1 MTTTQAVTEVLKEWA
16 PGTALYGY
24 EIHRM
29 VVGKLRANGETKRP
43 LDATVLRRLRER
55 ANIYGVRVIKPA
67 DSLYY
72 RDLKQTLTNTKAND
86 QTNERTDLQ
95 QVV

>member
-1 MTTTQAVTEVLKEWA
+1 MTTTQAVTEVMKEWA

-24 EIHRM
+24 EIHKK

-55 ANIYGVRVIKPA
+55 ANIYGVRVLKPS

-72 RDLKQTLTNTKAND
+72 RDLKQSLASKGQTMNTQETVA
-86 QTNERTDLQ
+86 
-95 QVV
+95 

>member
-1 MTTTQAVTEVLKEWA
+1 MTTVEAVTEVLKEWE

-24 EIHRM
+24 EIHKK
-29 VVGKLRANGETKRP
+29 VVGKLRLNGETKKP

-55 ANIYGVRVIKPA
+55 ANIYGVRVLKPS

-72 RDLKQTLTNTKAND
+72 RDMKQNGKT
-86 QTNERTDLQ
+86 QEF
-95 QVV
+95 V

>member
-1 MTTTQAVTEVLKEWA
+1 MTTTQAVTEVLKEWG

-24 EIHRM
+24 EIHKM
-29 VVGKLRANGETKRP
+29 VVRKLRASGETKRP

-55 ANIYGVRVIKPA
+55 ASIYGVRVLKPS

-72 RDLKQTLTNTKAND
+72 REEK
-86 QTNERTDLQ
+86 RS
-95 QVV
+95 

>member
-1 MTTTQAVTEVLKEWA
+1 MTTTQAVTEVLKEWD

-24 EIHRM
+24 EIHKK
-29 VVGKLRANGETKRP
+29 VVGKLRLAGEKKRP

-55 ANIYGVRVIKPA
+55 ADIYGVRVLKPC

-72 RDLKQTLTNTKAND
+72 RELKHS
-86 QTNERTDLQ
+86 DLQ
-95 QVV
+95 KVI

>member
-1 MTTTQAVTEVLKEWA
+1 MTTTQAVTEVLKEWT

-24 EIHRM
+24 EIHKK

-67 DSLYY
+67 DSLYF
-72 RDLKQTLTNTKAND
+72 REEK
-86 QTNERTDLQ
+86 RS
-95 QVV
+95 